1 MSPGIAYQKS
11 CHSDTARALRLLT
24 AKAETL
30 WATGPY
36 RSLFAVRYAM
46 VLTAWALEKGVCKHG
61 KVRGGEAT
69 SVEAVNFPDWKPYV
83 RTKCPELVVY

>member
-30 WATGPY
+30 WAAGPY
-36 RSLFAVRYAM
+36 RSLSAVRYAM
-46 VLTAWALEKGVCKHG
+46 VLTPWALEKGVCKHG

-69 SVEAVNFPDWKPYV
+69 SVEAVNYLTGNPMSG
-83 RTKCPELVVY
+83 RSAQSL